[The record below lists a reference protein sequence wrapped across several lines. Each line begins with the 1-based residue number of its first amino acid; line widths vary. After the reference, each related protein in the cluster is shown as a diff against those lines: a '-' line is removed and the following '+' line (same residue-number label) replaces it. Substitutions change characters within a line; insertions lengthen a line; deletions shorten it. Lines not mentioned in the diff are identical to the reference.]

1 MVQANGPLGVVG
13 LVALDQG
20 ARGTRIIEVI
30 KWAARAL
37 WEDEA
42 MAMAEYARI
51 VDDEAAAERE
61 RELELRDGYRLE
73 FEREYAEEFAR
84 LNAHYNF
91 EDSDDD
97 SDTEDY
103 FTDGSEN
110 GVWL

>member
-84 LNAHYNF
+84 LWP
-91 EDSDDD
+91 EDGDGD